1 VKQTR
6 LAAPSSLSAS
16 REVKYSNIVLTVYA
30 NVHSYFCFAANRDGN
45 HKEKKIHRLT
55 YRFPIDF

>member
-16 REVKYSNIVLTVYA
+16 REVKYSNIVLIVYA
-30 NVHSYFCFAANRDGN
+30 NVHSYFCFAAKRDGN
-45 HKEKKIHRLT
+45 HKEKKSIG
-55 YRFPIDF
+55 